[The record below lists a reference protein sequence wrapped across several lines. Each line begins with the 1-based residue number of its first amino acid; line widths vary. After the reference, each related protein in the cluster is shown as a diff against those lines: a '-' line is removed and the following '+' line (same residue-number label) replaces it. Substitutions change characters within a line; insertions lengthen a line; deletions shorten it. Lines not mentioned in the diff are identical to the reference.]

1 MLKTA
6 LVTGASGGIGKAV
19 VEKLA
24 QEGYQIYAQYFRNIE
39 PLKEAMKLYDQIIP
53 VYADLS
59 SESGTEQLL
68 ENIPS
73 SIDALIFANGIS
85 HYGLIQ
91 DVLMEDYQKIIQ
103 LHLTSPFFITQKVVS
118 GMIRKQKGS
127 ILFISSIWGQTGASC
142 EALYSMAKG
151 GQISFVKAL
160 AKELAPSNIRVNA
173 VAPGM
178 IDTSMNDRFSPE
190 ELEDIKNSIPLER
203 NGKPEEVANV
213 VLFLISEQASYI
225 TGQVISVNGGWYC

>member
-1 MLKTA
+1 MKTA

-68 ENIPS
+68 ENIPT

-91 DVLMEDYQKIIQ
+91 DVLMEDYQKNYTASSHVAFFYYSKSSQWNDKKTKRKYSFYLLYMGADRSQ
-103 LHLTSPFFITQKVVS
+103 L
-118 GMIRKQKGS
+118 
-127 ILFISSIWGQTGASC
+127 
-142 EALYSMAKG
+142 
-151 GQISFVKAL
+151 
-160 AKELAPSNIRVNA
+160 
-173 VAPGM
+173 
-178 IDTSMNDRFSPE
+178 
-190 ELEDIKNSIPLER
+190 
-203 NGKPEEVANV
+203 
-213 VLFLISEQASYI
+213 
-225 TGQVISVNGGWYC
+225 